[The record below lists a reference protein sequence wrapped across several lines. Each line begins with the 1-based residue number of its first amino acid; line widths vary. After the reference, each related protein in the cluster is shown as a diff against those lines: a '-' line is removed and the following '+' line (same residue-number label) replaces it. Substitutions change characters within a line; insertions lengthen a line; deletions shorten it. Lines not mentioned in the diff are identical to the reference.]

1 MKKILMMSILSTI
14 FGLFS
19 CNAQSKKFESVDV
32 ATFAKVIAD
41 STVVLLDV
49 RTPEEYEEAHIG
61 NAINIDVLQD
71 SFESKATS
79 ILPKNKKIALYCRS
93 GKRSKKAANILAAKG
108 YRIVELTTGYL
119 GWIEAKK

>member
-19 CNAQSKKFESVDV
+19 CNAQSNKFESVDV

-41 STVVLLDV
+41 TTVVLLDV

-71 SFESKATS
+71 NFESNAIS
-79 ILPKNKKIALYCRS
+79 VLPKDKKIAL
-93 GKRSKKAANILAAKG
+93 
-108 YRIVELTTGYL
+108 IVEVAREARRQLTF
-119 GWIEAKK
+119 